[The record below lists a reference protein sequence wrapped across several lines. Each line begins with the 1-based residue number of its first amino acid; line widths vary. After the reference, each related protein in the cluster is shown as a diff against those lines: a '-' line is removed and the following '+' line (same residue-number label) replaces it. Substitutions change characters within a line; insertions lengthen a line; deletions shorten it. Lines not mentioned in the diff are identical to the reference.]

1 MWPHLQVWGFLA
13 GSLHL
18 LCLRCSCGFISAT
31 VTWGTRRFSLDERLT
46 QNLPLHGSHTHRA
59 ICQLGIGLLLMLPKL
74 LGPFLINPLWMT
86 KGKCFQSISDSH
98 FCNTV
103 TLSEVEIN
111 NKNAS
116 RRPTDRQQ
124 KESYTLRWLQHS
136 HIFDD
141 LFFFTALFKDQHP
154 KQATFGM
161 LNT

>member
-1 MWPHLQVWGFLA
+1 
-13 GSLHL
+13 
-18 LCLRCSCGFISAT
+18 
-31 VTWGTRRFSLDERLT
+31 
-46 QNLPLHGSHTHRA
+46 
-59 ICQLGIGLLLMLPKL
+59 
-74 LGPFLINPLWMT
+74 MT

-154 KQATFGM
+154 KQATFWM